1 MKYLRNQN
9 ILLLVQL
16 VFSSAVI
23 TMGAQNGNYSK
34 NDKISTDTSKYQW
47 EEIFRDDFYKGTNL
61 DDNWI
66 RDERADY
73 NSRKCLYKAK
83 QASIASIDGNSSL
96 LLEAII
102 LDDGTYHSGHVKQKI
117 NPFTPTVN
125 SEIHI
130 KSKIKLIARKG
141 KKIKSFEQTNQ
152 AWPAFWT
159 VNETNWPTQGEIDIM
174 EGYSH
179 KGSSHF
185 ASNIFYGKKTG
196 KNELGRR
203 FEREYHNFDV
213 DSNNGWHTYEMF
225 WKNANGFITLKII
238 IDGDSENKEQI
249 KITEYS
255 DNSDKNNKLEFENF
269 KNHSV
274 ILNLNVGS
282 DSGIFKGEANL
293 LSKTQMYVDYVIVQ
307 KREL

>member
-1 MKYLRNQN
+1 MKHLKIQRN
-9 ILLLVQL
+9 LLAVKF
-16 VFSSAVI
+16 VFCSIAI
-23 TMGAQNGNYSK
+23 TLNAQNLDHTKKDTQSAS
-34 NDKISTDTSKYQW
+34 STPYQW
-47 EEIFRDDFYKGTNL
+47 EEIFRDDFNEGTNL

-73 NSRKCLYKAK
+73 NSRKCLYKAE
-83 QASIASIDGNSSL
+83 QASIASLDGNSSL

-102 LDDGTYHSGHVKQKI
+102 LEDGTYHSGHVKQKI

-141 KKIKSFEQTNQ
+141 KRIKSFEQTNQ

-174 EGYSH
+174 EGYSN

-185 ASNIFYGKKTG
+185 ASNVFYGKKTG

-203 FEREYHNFDV
+203 FEREYRNFDV
-213 DSNNGWHTYEMF
+213 EANNGWHTYEMF
-225 WKNANGFITLKII
+225 WKNTNGFITLKIV
-238 IDGDSENKEQI
+238 IDGDSKNKEQI
-249 KITEYS
+249 TITKFS
-255 DNSDKNNKLEFENF
+255 DNSDRNNKLEFENF

-293 LSKTQMYVDYVIVQ
+293 LSKTQMYVDYVIVK
-307 KREL
+307 KRML